1 MVEEV
6 CREAEERKAK
16 GIAQVP
22 VSENFLRNDFDQRDS
37 VQDYQALYAAIN
49 EKLEVFKNAAE

>member
-22 VSENFLRNDFDQRDS
+22 VSINFSRNDFDQRDS
-37 VQDYQALYAAIN
+37 GQDYQALYAAIN
-49 EKLEVFKNAAE
+49 EKLEVFKKAAE

>member
-22 VSENFLRNDFDQRDS
+22 VSINFSCNDFDQRDS
-37 VQDYQALYAAIN
+37 GQDY
-49 EKLEVFKNAAE
+49 

>member
-6 CREAEERKAK
+6 CREAEERKTK

-22 VSENFLRNDFDQRDS
+22 VSINFSRNDFDQRDS
-37 VQDYQALYAAIN
+37 GQDYQALYAAIN
-49 EKLEVFKNAAE
+49 EKLEVFKKAAE